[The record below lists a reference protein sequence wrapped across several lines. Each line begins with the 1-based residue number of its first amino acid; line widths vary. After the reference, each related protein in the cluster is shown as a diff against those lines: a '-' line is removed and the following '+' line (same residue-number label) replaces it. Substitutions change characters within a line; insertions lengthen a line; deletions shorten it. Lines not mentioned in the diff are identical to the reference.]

1 MSFGSATLR
10 VAQWIVIGTATLNAV
25 ISITNDKV
33 GAIPNIVLSAVCC
46 LLLIEL
52 LRLVYRAV
60 RFWFE
65 TLRALDQSAD
75 NSVRHQAG
83 NTRHSLPND
92 RGLFSGRGF
101 NPTTGLPMGI
111 VCDSGGNFYGESE
124 DD

>member
-1 MSFGSATLR
+1 MSIGNTTLR
-10 VAQWIVIGTATLNAV
+10 VAQWIVIGIAALNV
-25 ISITNDKV
+25 LFSITNDKV
-33 GAIPNIVLSAVCC
+33 GAIPNIVLSAVCY

-52 LRLVYRAV
+52 LRLLHRAV

-65 TLRALDQSAD
+65 TFRALDQNAD

-83 NTRHSLPND
+83 NTRLDLRND

-111 VCDSGGNFYGESE
+111 VCDSGENFYGESE
-124 DD
+124 GH